1 MTATPIRDRHGRITH
16 VAESAIDL
24 TEINEGK
31 RKLEVAMHAAQ
42 AADRAKSY
50 FLAVG
55 PQQEPD
61 RKRLRQVIVNILGF
75 RGRRA
80 GNSEAGTA
88 RCDSD

>member
-1 MTATPIRDRHGRITH
+1 MRRRPPIGPKAIFWP
-16 VAESAIDL
+16 SARSKNL
-24 TEINEGK
+24 TF
-31 RKLEVAMHAAQ
+31 RLELSPGLPELV
-42 AADRAKSY
+42 K
-50 FLAVG
+50 F
-55 PQQEPD
+55 D

>member
-50 FLAVG
+50 FLAV
-55 PQQEPD
+55 P
-61 RKRLRQVIVNILGF
+61 
-75 RGRRA
+75 A
-80 GNSEAGTA
+80 GAFAGVA
-88 RCDSD
+88 GVGEI

>member
-42 AADRAKSY
+42 AADRAKSW
-50 FLAVG
+50 
-55 PQQEPD
+55 
-61 RKRLRQVIVNILGF
+61 
-75 RGRRA
+75 
-80 GNSEAGTA
+80 
-88 RCDSD
+88 